1 MILKTLSIFKVNF
14 LPRLGF
20 PQSSSQGH
28 QQICIFLHNL
38 GLAKFSSQGHQKTF
52 KKLWFCYIKACGT
65 LASGAPSASLP
76 RSGRSAPS
84 LRPLRSV
91 APGARLARFGRSAR
105 SRIEPSARSLHGPWL
120 WSSCCSLASL
130 AHSTRSCSHGPCR
143 SLAPRLYMRSLASRP
158 PLARLA
164 PFAPSLCGLRS
175 VAPRPPLGALRALRS
190 LENFN

>member
-1 MILKTLSIFKVNF
+1 M
-14 LPRLGF
+14 
-20 PQSSSQGH
+20 
-28 QQICIFLHNL
+28 
-38 GLAKFSSQGHQKTF
+38 AKFSSQGHQKTF

-130 AHSTRSCSHGPCR
+130 AHSTRPSSHGPWRERAERPTQPRAAPEASQTSALR
-143 SLAPRLYMRSLASRP
+143 SLAARP
-158 PLARLA
+158 PLARKIPSPANATQRSAALA
-164 PFAPSLCGLRS
+164 
-175 VAPRPPLGALRALRS
+175 GALGQDSATQRSALQSAECEAATSHTTQQIR
-190 LENFN
+190 LN